1 MSFINFLINIELKL
15 KQYKIQFLFLIF
27 FWFGGFIFFYL
38 TQPSESI
45 WIIFLYSLS
54 IRRPISSN
62 DFISFYTLIW
72 PILLEV
78 IVFGF
83 IMGELLEKY
92 NPVITC
98 RILAKH
104 RRNHTVIIG
113 YQHLSERVV
122 DLCISNK
129 KRFCVI
135 EDDEEL
141 VEDLVNSGYP
151 VVIGD
156 PTELYNLNDANI
168 KKAKEIFINVDDA
181 RIAIICTEKVRQLN
195 DECPIYV
202 RAFEDHVQDYLEQ
215 PPLNALAFSTSK
227 WAMEVINEWTKGKK
241 GTAIVIGRDRLTHR
255 IAHHISLQP
264 DREVYLFDDEHD
276 GIEFIV
282 GPNLHIIQEFVCF
295 LSDLRPYV
303 DLDKVSQVFI
313 CWMKE
318 TEFDEALYLTSKLD
332 LRYPNIEIYVRIFD
346 EELKNLVEKYGAQ
359 TFSTSQN
366 AFRKLQNEVSPDSA
380 ITLKK

>member
-1 MSFINFLINIELKL
+1 
-15 KQYKIQFLFLIF
+15 
-27 FWFGGFIFFYL
+27 
-38 TQPSESI
+38 
-45 WIIFLYSLS
+45 
-54 IRRPISSN
+54 
-62 DFISFYTLIW
+62 
-72 PILLEV
+72 
-78 IVFGF
+78 
-83 IMGELLEKY
+83 
-92 NPVITC
+92 VITC

-113 YQHLSERVV
+113 YQHLSERIVE
-122 DLCISNK
+122 LCITNK

-141 VEDLVNSGYP
+141 VEDLINSGYP

-156 PTELYNLNDANI
+156 PIELYNLNDANI
-168 KKAKEIFINVDDA
+168 KRAREVFINVDDA
-181 RIAIICTEKVRQLN
+181 RIVIICTEKVRQLN
-195 DECPIYV
+195 NECPIYV
-202 RAFEDHVQDYLEQ
+202 RAFEDHVQNYLEQ
-215 PPLNALAFSTSK
+215 PPLNAVAFSTSK

-276 GIEFIV
+276 GIEFTV
-282 GPNLHIIQEFVCF
+282 GPNLHIIQEFACF

-303 DLDKVSQVFI
+303 DLDKVTQVFI

-346 EELKNLVEKYGAQ
+346 EELKNLVEKYGAK

-380 ITLKK
+380 IMLKQ